1 MAYDQFTLARV
12 QADFGI
18 AVHTRTNLFES
29 FSPVPVDPLLRT
41 LLKRQEPLAMAV
53 NTEKVRSELLIAP
66 ILTEVWRLGN
76 DRVAMFSGTR
86 FDVDEAAG
94 LVGVCDFLLG
104 RPPQLHYVTAPV
116 MMIVEAKNEDIA
128 GGLGQCAATMV
139 AGQRF
144 NHKLNPDIPTMHGA
158 VTDGGEWKFLRLIDR
173 TLEID
178 LTDYRINQ
186 PEAILGILLNIVG
199 LTPTNSAAA

>member
-12 QADFGI
+12 QAAFN
-18 AVHTRTNLFES
+18 VTVQTQTNLFAS
-29 FSPVPVDPLLRT
+29 FPSAPVDPFLRT
-41 LLKRQEPLAMAV
+41 LLQRQEPLAMAV

-86 FDVDEAAG
+86 FDVDEAAE
-94 LVGVCDFLLG
+94 LVGVCDFILG

-116 MMIVEAKNEDIA
+116 MMIVEAKNENIA
-128 GGLGQCAATMV
+128 GGLGPCAAAMF

-144 NHKLNPDIPTMHGA
+144 NRRRNPDIAVMYGA
-158 VTDGGEWKFLRLIDR
+158 VTNGGEWKFLRLTDR
-173 TLEID
+173 LLEVD

-186 PEAILGILLNIVG
+186 PERILGILLHVIG
-199 LTPTNSAAA
+199 PLPTPVAA